1 MRGDDGEVITYV
13 DERDVKFVPV
23 PGLYLRLCLPSP
35 RISAPVAFRPLLSCA
50 RNYASEAT
58 FRVQKALRAHHEPRA
73 LKEERTLFLVECLLT
88 YKRDWPMPWQRIAFC
103 GRLWGSVLSSYSISK
118 LKLLLW
124 SGGRTNAVRLSERQ
138 EMFYRRRLRAR
149 IKCDAACGFHF
160 ESRSDKRDFVRT
172 YKDIYRKWLVPISA
186 IHGLS
191 PCFFRQRVSRETRN
205 AV

>member
-73 LKEERTLFLVECLLT
+73 LKEERMLFLVECLLT
-88 YKRDWPMPWQRIAFC
+88 YKRDLPMPWQRIAFC
-103 GRLWGSVLSSYSISK
+103 GRLCLVLIRFRSLSCYCGVVVGQMQSDCQK
-118 LKLLLW
+118 
-124 SGGRTNAVRLSERQ
+124 GRRCSTEEGCVPESNATPLAV
-138 EMFYRRRLRAR
+138 FILRAEA
-149 IKCDAACGFHF
+149 IK
-160 ESRSDKRDFVRT
+160 E
-172 YKDIYRKWLVPISA
+172 IS
-186 IHGLS
+186 
-191 PCFFRQRVSRETRN
+191 
-205 AV
+205 